1 MSTSRGE
8 DSPLLGGDATDR
20 ASVQSSTFKPPTD
33 DGEEDGPS
41 SPPEYG
47 NLEDDVLPE
56 ESVLGRNIDW
66 KSAYIIAISR
76 VIGSGIFAVPGV
88 ILTSVGSIG
97 LSLSIWI
104 LGAIIVA
111 CGLTI
116 SLEYGCMLPRS
127 GGDKVYL
134 EFTYPWPRFFAST
147 MIAVQAVLLGFTAS
161 NCIIFSQYVHFVFD
175 AEPSDFSKKS
185 LAVVVITVIT
195 IIHGVWYK
203 AGIRIQNFLG
213 WIKVGL
219 VVFMVLAALY
229 VVIFRPEQQDTDIQP
244 TKLYSWEGLWE
255 GSDWNLG
262 TIATSLFKVFYSY
275 AGLSNL
281 NNVMN
286 EVKDPVRTL
295 RSVSLTALVTALLLY
310 LLANLAYFAVVP
322 IDDIKQSGQLVAA
335 LFFERTF
342 GPNVG
347 KRFLPLAVALSAAG
361 NVMVVTFA
369 VARLNQEI
377 ARAGFLPFSRYLSST
392 KPFNS
397 PLGGLI
403 VHYIPSVLVIVLPPS
418 NEVYSFILEVE
429 GYPGQIFALAT
440 SVGLVWL
447 RYKRPDL
454 KRPFKAWIPAVIFR
468 ILLCLA
474 LLAAPFFPPSNPK
487 PDGLW
492 YATYAVVSVGL
503 LLFGILYWLVWTVIL
518 PRIGRY
524 TLEEKQE
531 VLDDGTAITVLTR
544 PSTYERPTESHPVH
558 ITDVRGRESEY
569 TLDGNGFQYVPH
581 VAQETEFLDD
591 AHIKAVYYPETE
603 QLLKDV
609 TGASKIFIFD
619 HTIRR
624 QPADSRSEGRGPQ
637 LRGPV
642 QRVHIDQTYSAS
654 LSRVPHHLPAEE
666 AAELLKGRVQIIN
679 VWRPIKTVL
688 RDPLAIA
695 DAHSVGEDQLVPIPL
710 IYPNR
715 KGETFA
721 VRYSPAHRWY
731 YKSKLTPQEVLLIK
745 CFDSKTDGRA
755 RRVPHT
761 AFSDPRTKDD
771 VPKRESIEVRALVF
785 HPDDRE

>member
-1 MSTSRGE
+1 MSTSYGE
-8 DSPLLGGDATDR
+8 DSPLLGGADTVSIR
-20 ASVQSSTFKPPTD
+20 SSSIYKPPTD
-33 DGEEDGPS
+33 DDEEGPS
-41 SPPEYG
+41 SPPEFG
-47 NLEDDVLPE
+47 NIEDDVLPE

-88 ILTSVGSIG
+88 ILSSVGSVG
-97 LSLSIWI
+97 LSLLVWI
-104 LGAIIVA
+104 LGAVVVA
-111 CGLTI
+111 CGLTV

-161 NCIIFSQYVHFVFD
+161 NCVIFSQYVHFVFD
-175 AEPSDFSKKS
+175 VEARDFSKKA
-185 LAVVVITVIT
+185 LAVGLLTVIT
-195 IIHGVWYK
+195 IIHGVWYR

-219 VVFMVLAALY
+219 VVFMVLSALY
-229 VVIFRPEQQDTDIQP
+229 VVILRPEQEDVDIRPRKIQ
-244 TKLYSWEGLWE
+244 SWDGLWD

-262 TIATSLFKVFYSY
+262 TLATSLFKVFYSY

-295 RSVSLTALVTALLLY
+295 KSVSLTALVTACLLY

-322 IDDIKQSGQLVAA
+322 IEDIKESGQLVAA

-342 GPNVG
+342 GPNIG

-361 NVMVVTFA
+361 NVMVVTFST
-369 VARLNQEI
+369 ARLNQEV
-377 ARAGFLPFSRYLSST
+377 ARAGFLPFSRYLSSS
-392 KPFNS
+392 KPFNA

-403 VHYIPSVLVIVLPPS
+403 VHWIPSVLVIILPPS
-418 NEVYSFILEVE
+418 SEVYSFILEVE

-440 SVGLVWL
+440 SIGLIWL

-468 ILLCLA
+468 IILCFS
-474 LLAAPFFPPSNPK
+474 LLAAPFFPPSHPK
-487 PDGLW
+487 PGGLF
-492 YATYAVVSVGL
+492 YATYAIVGV
-503 LLFGILYWLVWTVIL
+503 GILVFGVIYWLVWTIIL
-518 PRIGRY
+518 PRLGGYR
-524 TLEEKQE
+524 LEEKPE
-531 VLDDGTAITVLTR
+531 VLDDGTAITTQIR
-544 PSTYERPTESHPVH
+544 PAEPHNVH
-558 ITDVRGRESEY
+558 ITDVSGREDEF
-569 TLDGNGFQYVPH
+569 TLDKNGFQFYRH
-581 VAQETEFLDD
+581 VAQEKDFLDD
-591 AHIKAVYYPETE
+591 DHIKAVYYPETE
-603 QLLKDV
+603 QLLKDA

-624 QPADSRSEGRGPQ
+624 NPADERGGAGTPSR
-637 LRGPV
+637 RGPV
-642 QRVHIDQTYSAS
+642 NRVHIDQTYSAA

-666 AAELLKGRVQIIN
+666 ASELLKGRVQIIN

-695 DAHSVGEDQLVPIPL
+695 EANSVGEDELVPIPL

-721 VRYSPAHRWY
+721 VKYAEGHRWY
-731 YKSKLTPQEVLLIK
+731 YKYALSPDEVLFIK

-761 AFSDPRTKDD
+761 AFVDPAAGPD
-771 VPKRESIEVRALVF
+771 VPNRESIEVRALVF
-785 HPDDRE
+785 HPDDRD